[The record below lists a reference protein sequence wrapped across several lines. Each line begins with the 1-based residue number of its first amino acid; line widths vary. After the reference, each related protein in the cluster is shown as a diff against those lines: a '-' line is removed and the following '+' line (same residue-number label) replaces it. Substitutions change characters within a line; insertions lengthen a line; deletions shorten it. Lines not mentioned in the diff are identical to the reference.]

1 MRLINPLYYK
11 AFKYL
16 IENERLTKKVR
27 SILSDKEILDKSIS
41 QQETVLNKE
50 KLENIIHI
58 HY

>member
-1 MRLINPLYYK
+1 MTLIKPLYYK

-50 KLENIIHI
+50 KLENIL
-58 HY
+58 